1 MHPSADTWYHFF
13 LLFLK
18 HVLRSG
24 QPNAESQQLFRMK
37 KEKMVSLEETKGP
50 IRGIIDSYEMRVK
63 TVSGLMSQTIQ
74 VLKNYQQQQEKMT
87 QELKNILAKTESLRK
102 RDFDKIMEEMWG
114 QRRKREK
121 EIHQTLEIFL
131 IEEKEM
137 IDELRKLVNSE
148 EVVKVKDFIVL
159 KERILNHQRQREKR
173 VSEILRSFHLEQE
186 ELSIVLKKLLLKGK
200 RVKIKQFK
208 NMVKGLQAH
217 RIHKESGL
225 GKALDEL
232 EMVDREVNTAWHRVM
247 MSTRKV

>member
-1 MHPSADTWYHFF
+1 
-13 LLFLK
+13 
-18 HVLRSG
+18 
-24 QPNAESQQLFRMK
+24 MK